1 MSGNPPSPLEE
12 AAPPELPC
20 VISIEGN
27 IGAGKSTVMRHLKE
41 RFKGRK
47 DVVFID
53 EPVDEWREHG
63 FLKRMYEDDSVKPAF
78 QHMVLMSLAG
88 DLLKALAREPKPK
101 YIITER
107 SPWGNYHVFGK
118 ANLEGDDLK
127 MYEFTWKRVM
137 GGLPAQLQKRYI
149 WLKVGYTVGDMEL
162 LQERMN
168 KRKRDEEVAGVDDS
182 YLATLECAHA
192 EWFGPADLN
201 VWMAVDALNSPSYVA
216 SCVDN
221 ALDVWMD

>member
-1 MSGNPPSPLEE
+1 
-12 AAPPELPC
+12 
-20 VISIEGN
+20 
-27 IGAGKSTVMRHLKE
+27 
-41 RFKGRK
+41 
-47 DVVFID
+47 
-53 EPVDEWREHG
+53 
-63 FLKRMYEDDSVKPAF
+63 
-78 QHMVLMSLAG
+78 MVLMSLAG
-88 DLLKALAREPKPK
+88 DLLKALAAEPKPK

-118 ANLEGDDLK
+118 ANLEGDDFK

-162 LQERMN
+162 LQERMK

-192 EWFGPADLN
+192 EWLEPLDPDLW
-201 VWMAVDALNSPSYVA
+201 VSV
-216 SCVDN
+216 N
-221 ALDVWMD
+221 ALGLPCVVTERVDRVLDGWMDQSVTRVVGR